1 MFQIQVGSASLSA
14 VFAFAIAISVYID
27 SGETGDYEFFYAD
40 ITNKTL
46 KVS

>member
-1 MFQIQVGSASLSA
+1 MFQIQVGNAN
-14 VFAFAIAISVYID
+14 VWPVVTFVIIICVNVD

-40 ITNKTL
+40 VTNKTL